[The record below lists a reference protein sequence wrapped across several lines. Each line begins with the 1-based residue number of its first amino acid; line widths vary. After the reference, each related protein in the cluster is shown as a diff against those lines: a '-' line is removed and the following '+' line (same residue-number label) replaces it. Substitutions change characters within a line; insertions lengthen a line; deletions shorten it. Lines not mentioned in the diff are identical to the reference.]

1 MLLYDEDI
9 LHMKGMGH
17 MKSLNGKVVLV
28 TGGSRG
34 AGRGIAVELGKAGAT
49 VYVTGRS
56 IKGKSTNNWPGTIN
70 DTVSQIEASGGKGIA
85 VHCDHTNDS
94 ETEAVINKIREEQGK
109 LDILVNNVWGAH
121 DLSIEGRPF
130 WELPLKHW
138 DTMFTAGVRAQLATN
153 HFAIPLLRENK
164 QALIVHTTFWDEGK
178 YTGHFYYDLAKN
190 ALIRMAYGLSNELK
204 KDNIAV
210 IAVSPG
216 FMRTELVL
224 MHHKADEA
232 HWQES
237 EELTR
242 TETPHYVGRGIKALA
257 CDPDVMEKTGQV
269 LRAGDLAREY
279 QFTDIDGRY
288 IPPFTI

>member
-1 MLLYDEDI
+1 
-9 LHMKGMGH
+9 MKQL
-17 MKSLNGKVVLV
+17 KGKVALV
-28 TGGSRG
+28 TGASRG
-34 AGRGIAVELGKAGAT
+34 SGRGIAIELGKAGAT

-56 IKGKSTNNWPGTIN
+56 VKGRATNNWPGTI
-70 DTVSQIEASGGKGIA
+70 DETASQIDASGGQGIA
-85 VHCDHTNDS
+85 VRCDHTNDS
-94 ETEAVINKIREEQGK
+94 ETESVIDRIYKEQGR

-121 DLSIEGRPF
+121 DLGVDAKPF

-153 HFAIPLLRENK
+153 HFAIPLLRNN
-164 QALIVHTTFWDEGK
+164 QQGLIVHTTFWDEWK
-178 YTGHFYYDLAKN
+178 YTGQFYYDLAKN
-190 ALIRMAYGLSNELK
+190 TLVRMAYGLSVELK

-224 MHHKADEA
+224 MHHNMKEDQW
-232 HWQES
+232 HES

-242 TETPHYVGRGIKALA
+242 TETPYYVGRAIKALA
-257 CDPDVMEKTGQV
+257 SDPDVIEKSGQV
-269 LRAGDLAREY
+269 LRVGDLAKEY

>member
-1 MLLYDEDI
+1 MMKTSYTK
-9 LHMKGMGH
+9 KGMRS
-17 MKSLNGKVVLV
+17 MKSLNGKIALV

-56 IKGKSTNNWPGTIN
+56 TKDNSTNDWPGTID

-85 VHCDHTNDS
+85 VRCDHTNDS
-94 ETEAVINKIREEQGK
+94 ETESVITQIRKEQGK

-121 DLSIEGRPF
+121 DLGIEYKPF

-164 QALIVHTTFWDEGK
+164 QALIVHTTFWDEDK
-178 YTGHFYYDLAKN
+178 YTGQFYYDLAKN
-190 ALIRMAYGLSNELK
+190 SLIRMAYGLSIELK
-204 KDNIAV
+204 QDNIAV
-210 IAVSPG
+210 LAVSPG

-224 MHHKADEA
+224 KHHNVKEE
-232 HWQES
+232 HWRES
-237 EELTR
+237 EELHS
-242 TETPHYVGRGIKALA
+242 TETPYYIGRGIKALA
-257 CDPDVMEKTGQV
+257 SDPNIIEKSGQV
-269 LRAGDLAREY
+269 LRVGDLAKEY
-279 QFTDIDGRY
+279 LFTDIDGRY
-288 IPPFTI
+288 IPPFKI